1 MYTFKR
7 VCNKNAC
14 AVLAALLAAG
24 LAACEL
30 GLQSAGTLG
39 SGAGAS
45 GGLVV
50 VPQRM
55 TYFPAEVFLP
65 ENDAEIYRRTSS
77 GLSRPVPVEDAR
89 FTVAESDINPV
100 FRELE
105 ADPDGRYFVFSTLG
119 EARIRVEYNG
129 MESVY
134 TVRVL
139 DPSGGGNGNP
149 GDPGNPN
156 TGTGGGIIIVGP

>member
-1 MYTFKR
+1 MKTFS
-7 VCNKNAC
+7 VCNKA
-14 AVLAALLAAG
+14 AYAALAALLVAA

-39 SGAGAS
+39 NGSGAS

-55 TYFPAEVFLP
+55 TYFPADVFLP
-65 ENDAEIYRRTSS
+65 ENDAEIYRRTSN
-77 GLSRPVPVEDAR
+77 GLSLPVPAEDAR
-89 FTVAESDINPV
+89 FTIAESDINPV
-100 FRELE
+100 FRELQI
-105 ADPDGRYFVFSTLG
+105 DHDGRYFVFSTLG

-129 MESVY
+129 MESGY

-139 DPSGGGNGNP
+139 DPSGSGNGNP
-149 GDPGNPN
+149 GSPNP
-156 TGTGGGIIIVGP
+156 GTGGGIIIVGP

>member
-7 VCNKNAC
+7 VFNKTAR
-14 AVLAALLAAG
+14 AILAAALAAG

-39 SGAGAS
+39 SGAGAA
-45 GGLVV
+45 GALVV
-50 VPQRM
+50 VPKRM
-55 TYFPAEVFLP
+55 TYFPAEAFLP
-65 ENDAEIYRRTSS
+65 QSDTEIYRQTSG
-77 GLSRPVPVEDAR
+77 GLSRPIPVGAAR
-89 FTVAESDINPV
+89 FTVAENDINPV

-105 ADPDGRYFVFSTLG
+105 EDADGRYFVFSTLG

-129 MESVY
+129 MDSVY

-139 DPSGGGNGNP
+139 DPSGGGNG
-149 GDPGNPN
+149 GGGGGGS
-156 TGTGGGIIIVGP
+156 TGTGGGIVIVGP